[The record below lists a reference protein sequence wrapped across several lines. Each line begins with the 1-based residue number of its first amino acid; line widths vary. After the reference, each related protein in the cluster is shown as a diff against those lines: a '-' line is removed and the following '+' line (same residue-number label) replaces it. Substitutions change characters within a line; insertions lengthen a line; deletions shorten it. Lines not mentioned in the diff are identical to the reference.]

1 MVQSLFLNIAMEEQ
15 IIALGNQFQL
25 RKAVG
30 WDDFPV
36 SLKIRCD
43 LLKHIFLMLSF
54 MYSIAQENKIRLYKT
69 YFQSWR

>member
-1 MVQSLFLNIAMEEQ
+1 MEEQ
-15 IIALGNQFQL
+15 IIALENQFQL

-30 WDDFPV
+30 WDDFPI

-43 LLKHIFLMLSF
+43 MLKHIFLMLSF
-54 MYSIAQENKIRLYKT
+54 MYGMVWLKEIKIRLYKT